1 MGCME
6 NKMETWQRDEEL
18 QESAAND
25 VYEAVKRM
33 REDIEA
39 AQWVREHGGL
49 EILKLHDSYFER
61 LLWERNQYRALARK
75 YEKVLSENGL
85 L

>member
-1 MGCME
+1 MK
-6 NKMETWQRDEEL
+6 NKMETWQRDEGL
-18 QESAAND
+18 QESAVND
-25 VYEAVKRM
+25 MAETIKRM

-39 AQWVREHGGL
+39 ANWVREHGGL
-49 EILKLHDSYFER
+49 EILKLHDSGFER

-75 YEKVLSENGL
+75 YEKILSENGL

>member
-1 MGCME
+1 
-6 NKMETWQRDEEL
+6 METWQCDKEL
-18 QESAAND
+18 RESAVND
-25 VYEAVKRM
+25 IAEAVKRM
-33 REDIEA
+33 REDVEA

-49 EILKLHDSYFER
+49 EILKLHDSGFER
-61 LLWERNQYRALARK
+61 LLWERNEYRALARK

>member
-1 MGCME
+1 
-6 NKMETWQRDEEL
+6 METWQRDEGLEK
-18 QESAAND
+18 SAVND
-25 VYEAVKRM
+25 MAETVKRM

-39 AQWVREHGGL
+39 ANWVREHGGL
-49 EILKLHDSYFER
+49 EILKLHDSDFER

-75 YEKVLSENGL
+75 YEKILSENGL